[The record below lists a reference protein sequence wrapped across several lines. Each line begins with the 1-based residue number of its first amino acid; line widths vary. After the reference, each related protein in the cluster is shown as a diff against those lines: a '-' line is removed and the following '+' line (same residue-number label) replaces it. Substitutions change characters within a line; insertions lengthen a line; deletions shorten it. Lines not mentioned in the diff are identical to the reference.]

1 MRQKL
6 LLCLASV
13 VAAIAPAALGPGCAI
28 EPTTMEGRLLQEL
41 FPGGGNVREIAPRPG
56 WPLERQVF
64 VIRGPSGDVGYA
76 VREQV
81 VSRSGPFVILVIID
95 SQSHVRRAEVLFYT
109 AERGADVQMY
119 KFTQQFEGKGPA
131 DAIRVGKDIDAITG
145 ATLSARAMS
154 GGVREAIRV
163 VQKLTAP
170 QP

>member
-13 VAAIAPAALGPGCAI
+13 VAAIAPAAFGPGCAI

-76 VREQV
+76 GREQG
-81 VSRSGPFVILVIID
+81 VSRSGPFVILGTID
-95 SQSHVRRAEVLFYT
+95 SQATVRHA
-109 AERGADVQMY
+109 A
-119 KFTQQFEGKGPA
+119 
-131 DAIRVGKDIDAITG
+131 
-145 ATLSARAMS
+145 
-154 GGVREAIRV
+154 V
-163 VQKLTAP
+163 VV
-170 QP
+170 